1 MFTQETRISH
11 AVEVMVR
18 HVDNLKRMY
27 EREHQ
32 ELEETRRVLQ
42 ENRLMGDQPL
52 NNRGLAGLALGGGKV
67 SACLHASTL
76 SVYMCKKD
84 MLSPR
89 IVATK
94 AMTMS

>member
-1 MFTQETRISH
+1 
-11 AVEVMVR
+11 MVR

-67 SACLHASTL
+67 SA
-76 SVYMCKKD
+76 
-84 MLSPR
+84 
-89 IVATK
+89 
-94 AMTMS
+94 

>member
-1 MFTQETRISH
+1 
-11 AVEVMVR
+11 MVR
-18 HVDNLKRMY
+18 HVENLKRLY

-67 SACLHASTL
+67 SAWDIHVPHIGKKSFFSRVL
-76 SVYMCKKD
+76 SVHMCKRHLLNSQL
-84 MLSPR
+84 MHWHC
-89 IVATK
+89 I
-94 AMTMS
+94 